1 MATFDHYPWADKL
14 PAATLD
20 VSEEHYHEFFRTM
33 FERQMIWKRRF
44 LDQKPRPWTDDP
56 ILRDYKFTNV
66 YRELDRNSQ
75 WQIRNI
81 LLDDEL
87 TLTNLVWKMMVF
99 RYFNNPPTFEYARE
113 KYGWGAGIPDYN
125 QYDEKTFAEMVASYR
140 LSGHNPFTTA
150 YLINSMAAPGKTRD
164 ECYTGTV
171 VPTLHRRL
179 YELMRVVLTA
189 KTPEDIIQFLRTLPA
204 SAAFIAH
211 EFYQDFTYIPRYT
224 YRRFMRFTQDDYTN
238 VGPGASTGL
247 RLIFPSLKCQVDGI
261 YRLRDEAAK
270 ALSVYGDFPYLHWHK
285 PENGYYTTPNGELT
299 LHQVEM
305 WLCEYQKYWKVKI
318 GQGKQRSLFQPHTK
332 SDAFQ

>member
-1 MATFDHYPWADKL
+1 MATFNHYPWADKL

-99 RYFNNPPTFEYARE
+99 RYFNNPPTFEYARD

-125 QYDEKTFAEMVASYR
+125 QYDEDRFAE
-140 LSGHNPFTTA
+140 
-150 YLINSMAAPGKTRD
+150 
-164 ECYTGTV
+164 
-171 VPTLHRRL
+171 
-179 YELMRVVLTA
+179 
-189 KTPEDIIQFLRTLPA
+189 
-204 SAAFIAH
+204 
-211 EFYQDFTYIPRYT
+211 
-224 YRRFMRFTQDDYTN
+224 
-238 VGPGASTGL
+238 
-247 RLIFPSLKCQVDGI
+247 
-261 YRLRDEAAK
+261 
-270 ALSVYGDFPYLHWHK
+270 W
-285 PENGYYTTPNGELT
+285 
-299 LHQVEM
+299 
-305 WLCEYQKYWKVKI
+305 
-318 GQGKQRSLFQPHTK
+318 
-332 SDAFQ
+332 